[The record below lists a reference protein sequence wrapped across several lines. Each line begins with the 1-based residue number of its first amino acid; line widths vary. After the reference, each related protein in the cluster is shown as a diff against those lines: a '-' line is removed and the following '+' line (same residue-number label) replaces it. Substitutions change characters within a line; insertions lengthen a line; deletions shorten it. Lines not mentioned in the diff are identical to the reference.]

1 VVARILDGDVLI
13 EPFVAN
19 TDRRWFDHLQS
30 ISVGGVVDEVNFWS
44 PQAQRRM
51 RQFAPGEPMF
61 FRLKKPTHAVAG
73 YGFYAHFDLL
83 SLDLA
88 WDTFGDRN
96 GFVDRYEFLRALGQW
111 REQDPRAIGA
121 DGRRLACTILR
132 EAVFWPESRWIPW
145 GGEKG
150 WSPNVTQGATIH
162 DPLLTDLLMRQIQLD
177 QHVPPEEFAPEFTL
191 VDVDERE
198 LVAAQRRLR
207 VGQGTFRSRLISAYS
222 GRCAITGE
230 KTEPVLDAAHVQ
242 PYLGPRSNHIQNGLL
257 LTKEFHT
264 LFDLG
269 LVTVT
274 PDHRVRVS
282 PRIREKWTNGRRF
295 YEFDGRELVSVPT
308 ANVERPSAA
317 ALRWHNERRF
327 VA

>member
-1 VVARILDGDVLI
+1 MLI

-30 ISVGGVVDEVNFWS
+30 IGVAGVVDEVNFWS

-51 RQFAPGEPMF
+51 KHFVPGEPIF
-61 FRLKKPTHAVAG
+61 FRLKAPTNAVAG

-83 SLDLA
+83 ELHVA

-96 GFVDRYEFLRALGQW
+96 GFVDRYEFLRALGAW
-111 REQDPRAIGA
+111 RDQEAFAVGA
-121 DGRRLACTILR
+121 DGRKLACTILR
-132 EAVFWPESRWIPW
+132 EAVFWPESRWMPW
-145 GGEKG
+145 GDAAG
-150 WSPNVTQGATIH
+150 WHRNVTQGATIH
-162 DPLLTDLLMRQIQLD
+162 DAKLAERLMQQVQLD
-177 QHVPPEEFAPEFTL
+177 QHIPPEEFAPEFTL
-191 VDVDERE
+191 VDVDDRE
-198 LVAAQRRLR
+198 IVAAQRRQR

-230 KTEPVLDAAHVQ
+230 RTEPVLDAAHVQ

-269 LVTVT
+269 YITVT
-274 PDHRVRVS
+274 PDHHVRIS
-282 PRIREKWTNGRRF
+282 PKIREKWTNGRRF
-295 YEFDGRELVSVPT
+295 YEFDGRELVSLPDT
-308 ANVERPSAA
+308 TIERPSSA